1 MTWHIFGFMEGVI
14 KTQGGT
20 MQKLM
25 MALFLLSL
33 GTAWATELPIS
44 NPSESLDTGETV
56 KYWILDTDF

>member
-1 MTWHIFGFMEGVI
+1 
-14 KTQGGT
+14 